1 MVMARQSG
9 WECTAAAALEGF
21 TCQMKRLPAVL
32 RKSMTCDC
40 GSARTCHPELA
51 RRLKI
56 DICISRSACALAAW
70 QQRDH
75 QRSSA
80 PRLIQRI
87 KRLTLE
93 VRQFFP
99 KGTDLSAIGQTELND
114 VARLMNQRPRKT
126 LGWNTPEEATAE
138 ERAAFRSNVAL
149 ET

>member
-1 MVMARQSG
+1 
-9 WECTAAAALEGF
+9 
-21 TCQMKRLPAVL
+21 MKRLPALL
-32 RKSMTCDC
+32 RRSMTCDR
-40 GSARTCHPELA
+40 GSARACHPELA

-87 KRLTLE
+87 KRWTLE

-99 KGTDLSAIGQTELND
+99 EGTDLSGRGQTTLND
-114 VARLMNQRPRKT
+114 VARQMNPRPRTT
-126 LGWNTPEEATAE
+126 LDWNTPEEATAE
-138 ERAAFRSNVAL
+138 ERAAFRSTVAL